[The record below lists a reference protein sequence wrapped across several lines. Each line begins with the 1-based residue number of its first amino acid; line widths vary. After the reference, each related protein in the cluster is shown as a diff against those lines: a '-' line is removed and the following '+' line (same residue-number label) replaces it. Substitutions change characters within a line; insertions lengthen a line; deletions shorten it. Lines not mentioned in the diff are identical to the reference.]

1 MKMNKRFLVCALSVL
16 TSGLIGHAFA
26 DQAGWKYQPGS
37 EDSQQTTDV
46 SQNEEY
52 GFRFPVFEDDTT
64 PDQDSSKVQLTP
76 EQIHQASVWGLSQT
90 EEARY
95 VLLMQNRSGV
105 YYHNQDLPVTPVD
118 VLGINART
126 DQERAHYAQLSAFQ
140 DSVKYA
146 KELAYQK
153 TYDDSMKQLGAQYN
167 LQPVRSFD
175 LSQFSPYKNSP
186 VQLASGDKL
195 MLYVHPKDN
204 TTQITSDL
212 LKLMK
217 KQSGVQLNVYFLGDN
232 VTQDQAVAWAHANNM
247 PQDMVKAGQITLNLN
262 FSNDQ
267 GISQTPA
274 MYLVRGGKSRI
285 VDLSK
290 F

>member
-1 MKMNKRFLVCALSVL
+1 MKVNKRFLVCVLSLL
-16 TSGLIGHAFA
+16 TSGLISNAFA

-37 EDSQQTTDV
+37 EDSQQTTDT
-46 SQNEEY
+46 SQNTEY

-64 PDQDSSKVQLTP
+64 PDQDASKVQLTP

-105 YYHNQDLPVTPVD
+105 YYHNKDLPVTPVD
-118 VLGINART
+118 VLGLNARS
-126 DQERAHYAQLSAFQ
+126 DQERIHFAQLSAFQ
-140 DSVKYA
+140 DSIKHS

-153 TYDDSMKQLGAQYN
+153 SYDDAMRQLAVQYN
-167 LQPVRSFD
+167 LQPVRNFD
-175 LSQFSPYKNSP
+175 VSQFSPYKNSP
-186 VQLASGDKL
+186 VQLSSGDKL

-204 TTQITSDL
+204 TVQITAGL

-217 KQSGVQLNVYFLGDN
+217 KQSGVQFNVYFLGGN
-232 VTQDQAVAWAHANNM
+232 VTQDQAVAWAHANNI
-247 PQDMVKAGQITLNLN
+247 PQEMVKAGEITLNLN

-274 MYLVRGGKSRI
+274 MYLVRSGKSRI